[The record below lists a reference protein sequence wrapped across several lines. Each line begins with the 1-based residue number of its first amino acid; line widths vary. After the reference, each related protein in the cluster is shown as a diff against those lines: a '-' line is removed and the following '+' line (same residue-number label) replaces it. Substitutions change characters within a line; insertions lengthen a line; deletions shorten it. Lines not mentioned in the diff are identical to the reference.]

1 VEQHDPNDAGSN
13 MCRAVLRQVVDAVN
27 SALLSLGVAAER
39 LSDPNVPILRL
50 LHDDDVTFDFI
61 PEVQRALGVE
71 VPPEAWEHVQTIQ
84 DVVDLLYRYTPRP
97 S

>member
-1 VEQHDPNDAGSN
+1 
-13 MCRAVLRQVVDAVN
+13 MCGTVQRQAVQAVIDT
-27 SALLSLGVAAER
+27 LLSLGVAAER
-39 LSDPNVPILRL
+39 LSDLNVPVLRL

-71 VPPEAWEHVQTIQ
+71 VPPEAWEHVQTVQ
-84 DVVDLLYRYTPRP
+84 QVVDLLYQYTPGE